1 MPEAVCVRILSAGA
15 PKTGVRLCAEAFTA
29 AAGIPHAIE
38 FATGPVI
45 KERVTAGK
53 AAADLVVAPSP
64 AMEGFVEARMI
75 AADSVIRI
83 GSVTAGV
90 TVRNGAEDPDVSSL
104 GAFRQALLDAD
115 ALVYNQASSGQ
126 YIATMVEMIGIAD
139 QVADKTVRVPS
150 GAAVMEFIAADQRQ
164 RVIGFGQITEI
175 RLHEHL
181 GVHLVGPLPAEI
193 GKVTTYSAGLSATA
207 EHAEA
212 AGALLGFMASNEG
225 QQIFADTG
233 VE

>member
-1 MPEAVCVRILSAGA
+1 MTEAVCVRILSAGA
-15 PKTGVRLCAEAFTA
+15 PKTGVRLCAEAYTA
-29 AAGIPHAIE
+29 ASGIAHAIE

-53 AAADLVVAPSP
+53 AGADLVVAPAP
-64 AMEGFVEARMI
+64 AMEGFAEAEMI
-75 AADSVIRI
+75 AADSVFRI

-90 TVRNGAEDPDVSSL
+90 TVRNGAEDPDISSL
-104 GAFRQALLDAD
+104 DAFRQALLDAE

-126 YIATMVEMIGIAD
+126 YIATMVDKIGIAD
-139 QVADKTVRVPS
+139 QVADKTVRVPN

-175 RLHEHL
+175 RLHEDL
-181 GVHLVGPLPAEI
+181 GVHLVGPLPEEV

-207 EHAEA
+207 ENTEA
-212 AGALLGFMASNEG
+212 ANALLAFMASEEG
-225 QQIFADTG
+225 QQIFAGTG